1 MFSLKIDSEKIA
13 PWKKGFFVLVPKR
26 DKSGHFTNSY
36 SIKFS
41 LYGFLTTLEIVC
53 ISAIGLIA
61 LYAFGAF

>member
-1 MFSLKIDSEKIA
+1 MFNLKIDSDKVA
-13 PWKKGFFVLVPKR
+13 PWKKDFFVLVPKR
-26 DKSGHFTNSY
+26 DKAGHFTNSY

-41 LYGFLTTLEIVC
+41 LYGFITTLEIGC